1 MKEPPQREERR
12 LKIEFYPPFV
22 AIALISIVLFLLFDN
37 IGYWDMFN
45 GIISGA
51 IGFNANFILVLLI
64 ILFVI
69 LGLCAAMILF
79 GLIRKLHWVHIP
91 ILHSIPLIFLI
102 IINVVLFFA
111 FQISDRIGLDYI
123 FFSLGPGKAE
133 ALYLGVS
140 VAVFVFLVI
149 SIISLKNLYT
159 SPAIFES
166 DGHIIRYH
174 PKFITI
180 STGLSILLSMP
191 LFLMLLFDYATTG
204 VYWDNI
210 GVIFKRFIDWN
221 PISINVYAIGIL
233 FVIGMQIPV
242 KRIEISSKIKNSLIV
257 LGIGFQLSAIIYWA
271 VSIENSTNPFYSM
284 LSIPFIVI
292 GLGILLIQ
300 FPKFLVTAVNRI
312 VRIPKLQS
320 MKYAKAIVVLTFIF
334 IPYFGIFYHP
344 LIFGPL
350 GVDAPPV
357 ARLETINGI
366 EVPFQGNIAYPSFE
380 MQSNETRKYINLTDN
395 WKFWK
400 GTGSDPYSS
409 APRTNTTIAKLTQG
423 QHLPDFDD
431 SNWQS
436 VSVPHT
442 LSFYEDETKYWGIVW
457 YRRAIMIDES
467 FSNLDLYLKFYG
479 VNYYCDVWIDG
490 IWIGFH
496 EGMYTAFAFDVTEK
510 LTPGV
515 HILAVRVDHPA
526 WGRNE
531 FSNRIVPD
539 GFDLFNHG
547 GIEREI
553 VIEAVPKLS
562 IVRADLKNQRFQTL
576 NYKNGSVNSNISIVI
591 KNTMNLS
598 QMNLSLAIFP
608 LEFPTIDSMIDIWTW
623 NFVQFNQNATPI
635 ISRILSLDQF
645 SIEKY
650 SAISINVDI
659 PFVRFWSTKSP
670 NLYAINVNISSSDGL
685 IKDTFYTQIGF
696 RNFSVD
702 GNRLLLNGAPLK
714 LAGVS
719 IHEQYPKPIA
729 RMLNDSLRFSDLLK
743 IKDLNANWW
752 RAHYPLHP
760 HSYIFS
766 DRLGLACWQEAPI
779 TWVNEADFVQ
789 MYSRNYFY
797 GLWTEILY
805 RDYNRPSVLIWGAT
819 NEPWAQS
826 GLYNY
831 LRDLHEWMK
840 IKDPSRFVSFAAVS
854 SHDSWTKGFE
864 HLEICTPNTYA
875 GTFEGNKTDWYNELT
890 KQLWRVANNTYN
902 KGKPIVSMEFGYW
915 RAGINDSDQVKCF
928 EEAFRAFSEH
938 PNVQG
943 MTWWIFADYHGP
955 DYYNSMGIYN
965 HDRTWSSPTYHVM
978 KAKYAEYTAN
988 NL

>member
-1 MKEPPQREERR
+1 MEERTQKVKRR

-22 AIALISIVLFLLFDN
+22 AIALILIVLFLLFDN
-37 IGYWDMFN
+37 RGYWEMFN

-51 IGFNANFILVLLI
+51 IGFDANFVVILLI
-64 ILFVI
+64 VLFVI
-69 LGLCAAMILF
+69 LGLCVSMLIF
-79 GLIRKLHWVHIP
+79 GLIGKLQWVHVP

-102 IINVVLFFA
+102 IINAVLFFA

-133 ALYLGVS
+133 ALYIGVS
-140 VAVFVFLVI
+140 IAVFVFLAI
-149 SIISLKNLYT
+149 SMFALRNLYQ
-159 SPAIFES
+159 SPTKIETE
-166 DGHIIRYH
+166 GRVIRFH

-180 STGLSILLSMP
+180 STSLSILFSMP

-210 GVIFKRFIDWN
+210 GVIFKKFMDWN
-221 PISINVYAIGIL
+221 PI
-233 FVIGMQIPV
+233 FVILYIFGVIMVICAQIPMN
-242 KRIEISSKIKNSLIV
+242 RIEISTKIKTSIKV
-257 LGIGFQLSAIIYWA
+257 LGIFFQLSSIIYWA
-271 VSIENSTNPFYSM
+271 VSIEHSTNPYFSL
-284 LSIPFIVI
+284 LSVPLILF
-292 GLGILLIQ
+292 GLAFLLIQ
-300 FPKFLVTAVNRI
+300 FSKLIEAMVNRV

-320 MKYAKAIVVLTFIF
+320 MKYAKSIVVMMVIF

-344 LIFGPL
+344 LISGPL

-357 ARLETINGI
+357 SYFQTINGI
-366 EVPFQGNIAYPSFE
+366 EVPFQGRIAYPSFE

-395 WKFWK
+395 WKYWK
-400 GTGSDPYSS
+400 GTGSDSYSS
-409 APRTNTTIAKLTQG
+409 APRTNSTIAKLTQG
-423 QHLPDFDD
+423 QHLPNFDD

-436 VSVPHT
+436 VKVPHT
-442 LSFYEDETKYWGIVW
+442 ISFYEDDVKYWGVVW
-457 YRRAIMIDES
+457 YRRAINIDES
-467 FSNLDLYLKFYG
+467 FSNLDLYLKFFG

-490 IWIGFH
+490 TWIGFH
-496 EGMYTAFAFDVTEK
+496 EGMYTAFAFDVTEY
-510 LTPGV
+510 LTPGA
-515 HILAVRVDHPA
+515 HIIAVRVDHPQ

-531 FSNRIVPD
+531 FYNRIVPD

-553 VIEAVPKLS
+553 ILEAVPKLS
-562 IVRADLKNQRFQTL
+562 IVRTDLINQRFQTE
-576 NYKNGSVNSNISIVI
+576 NQKNGSITTNISIVL
-591 KNTMNLS
+591 KNSLNFSLA
-598 QMNLSLAIFP
+598 NLSLAIYP
-608 LEFPTIDSMIDIWTW
+608 LEFPNTESMMDIRTW

-635 ISRILSLDQF
+635 IFRSLPLAQISVGKYAALSLNL
-645 SIEKY
+645 E
-650 SAISINVDI
+650 I
-659 PFVRFWSTKSP
+659 PFVRFWSTKTP
-670 NLYAINVNISSSDGL
+670 HLYAINVNISTTNG
-685 IKDTFYTQIGF
+685 IINDTFYTQTGF

-719 IHEQYPKPIA
+719 IHEQYPSPIA

-766 DRLGLACWQEAPI
+766 DRLGLACWEEAPI
-779 TWVNEADFVQ
+779 NWVNEADFVQ

-805 RDYNRPSVLIWGAT
+805 RDYNRPSVLMWGAT
-819 NEPWAQS
+819 NEPWAQAA
-826 GLYNY
+826 LYRY
-831 LRDLHEWMK
+831 LKDLHDWMK
-840 IKDPSRFVSFAAVS
+840 TKDPTRFVSFAAVS

-902 KGKPIVSMEFGYW
+902 RGKPIVSMEFGYW
-915 RAGINDSDQVKCF
+915 RSGINDSDQVRCF

-965 HDRTWSSPTYHVM
+965 QERSWKSPTYDLM
-978 KAKYAEYTAN
+978 KAKYGEFTAN